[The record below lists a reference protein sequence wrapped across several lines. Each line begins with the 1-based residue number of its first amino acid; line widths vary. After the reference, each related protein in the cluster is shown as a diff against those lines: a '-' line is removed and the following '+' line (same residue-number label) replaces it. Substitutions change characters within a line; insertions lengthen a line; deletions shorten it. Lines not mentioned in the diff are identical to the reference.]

1 MSMRKECF
9 LTWNRASFSAVTPA
23 TIPPSLISR
32 ATPGPVI
39 SVVIKE
45 CQVPCALVV
54 SHFLARTAGLKLEW
68 EDALLSSGR
77 LALRSSPHLGGQ
89 GDEEEDGEAV
99 ALGEGDEGR
108 LHDWKQ
114 RCRLISYNCPVSVL
128 AYFSL
133 VIYRNRNPTGKV
145 FCLARDESV
154 LHTHYMVFHL
164 IRHLGWG

>member
-1 MSMRKECF
+1 MSMMKECF

-77 LALRSSPHLGGQ
+77 LALRSGPLLSGHAGLHLGGQ
-89 GDEEEDGEAV
+89 GEEEDD
-99 ALGEGDEGR
+99 GEGGD
-108 LHDWKQ
+108 L
-114 RCRLISYNCPVSVL
+114 
-128 AYFSL
+128 
-133 VIYRNRNPTGKV
+133 GK
-145 FCLARDESV
+145 EE
-154 LHTHYMVFHL
+154 
-164 IRHLGWG
+164 